1 MRLGG
6 GSREVRG
13 VEGELVDGAIE
24 WSGISMP
31 SGSLKPVLEES
42 VGDFGEEANF
52 DALRLVFFAV
62 AAFSN
67 LSAYDSCGS

>member
-1 MRLGG
+1 
-6 GSREVRG
+6 
-13 VEGELVDGAIE
+13 
-24 WSGISMP
+24 MP